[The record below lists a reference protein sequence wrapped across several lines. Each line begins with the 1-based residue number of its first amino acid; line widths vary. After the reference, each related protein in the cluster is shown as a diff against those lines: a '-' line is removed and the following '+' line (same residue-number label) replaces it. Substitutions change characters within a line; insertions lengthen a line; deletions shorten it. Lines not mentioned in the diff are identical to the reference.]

1 MEDKVTELLWME
13 EDELREVCRALMTRL
28 CQTEVMVQVLAG
40 QMNEAVA
47 HGYEQG
53 YTDGF
58 IRFSYEAEAGNV
70 KSLVLH

>member
-1 MEDKVTELLWME
+1 MTELLWME

-28 CQTEVMVQVLAG
+28 CQTELVVQMLAKK
-40 QMNEAVA
+40 MNEAVA

>member
-1 MEDKVTELLWME
+1 MTELLWME
-13 EDELREVCRALMTRL
+13 EDELREVCRALLTRL
-28 CQTEVMVQVLAG
+28 CQTELVVQVLAG
-40 QMNEAVA
+40 QIDEAIA

>member
-1 MEDKVTELLWME
+1 MTELLWME

-28 CQTEVMVQVLAG
+28 CQTELMVQMLAS

-58 IRFSYEAEAGNV
+58 IRFSYEAEKRDGPGV
-70 KSLVLH
+70 VLH

>member
-1 MEDKVTELLWME
+1 MTELLWMD

-28 CQTEVMVQVLAG
+28 CQTELVVQVLAG
-40 QMNEAVA
+40 QIDEAVA

-58 IRFSYEAEAGNV
+58 IRFSHEAEKRDGTG
-70 KSLVLH
+70 LVLH

>member
-1 MEDKVTELLWME
+1 MTELLWME

-28 CQTEVMVQVLAG
+28 CQTELVVQMLAG
-40 QMNEAVA
+40 RIDEAVA
-47 HGYEQG
+47 HGYELG

>member
-1 MEDKVTELLWME
+1 MTELLWMD

-28 CQTEVMVQVLAG
+28 CQTELVVQVLAG
-40 QMNEAVA
+40 KIDEAVA

-58 IRFSYEAEAGNV
+58 IRFSYEAEKRDGTG
-70 KSLVLH
+70 LVLH